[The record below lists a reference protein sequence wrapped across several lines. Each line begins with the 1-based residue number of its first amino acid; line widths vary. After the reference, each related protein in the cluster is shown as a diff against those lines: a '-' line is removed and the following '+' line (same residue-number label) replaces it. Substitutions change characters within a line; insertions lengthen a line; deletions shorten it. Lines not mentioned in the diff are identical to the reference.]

1 MGDGFN
7 FIASVTLKLS
17 LFETILIKNH
27 QIIWNHFKSN
37 LTTQNLNPFENQ
49 MLNFCFRLSG

>member
-27 QIIWNHFKSN
+27 QISD
-37 LTTQNLNPFENQ
+37 LD
-49 MLNFCFRLSG
+49 FRANDGHSQ